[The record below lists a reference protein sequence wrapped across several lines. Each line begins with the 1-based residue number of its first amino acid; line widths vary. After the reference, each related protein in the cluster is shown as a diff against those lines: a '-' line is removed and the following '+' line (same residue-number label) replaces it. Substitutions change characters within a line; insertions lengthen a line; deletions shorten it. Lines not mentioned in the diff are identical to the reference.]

1 MTSHATQVER
11 ASPLEPAAE
20 PVAILR
26 EFVAELLKRFRRL
39 SRDAFADGAA
49 QDRLLDSLLLA
60 DAALRHADAR
70 LRRPIPHLAVIGPT
84 QVGKSTV
91 VNLLSA
97 EPAAGVSPLAGFTV
111 HPQAFAIGTPPPDA
125 DADALLG
132 GAFADWRRCDPGE
145 LSRDDLACFGF
156 RALPPRAAGPI
167 PTVRDDA
174 PPVRILSAEPRL
186 FDEPRPPPDDAPG
199 DELPPC
205 VLWDTP
211 DFDSLASRSYQRGV
225 LEAAALADALL
236 LVVSKEKYAD
246 LTVWKLL
253 EMLRPLDRPVVLCAN
268 KMTPDAE
275 APIVAALTDSLRRLE
290 GDSPATRLVTLP
302 HDAELTR
309 PGPAQRHPA
318 VQRLRREVGRAL
330 EHAAGKDR
338 RAGVRALLRAR
349 WDEWC
354 APLRAEHDA
363 ANQWRKL
370 VAAGLAQL
378 QEGFRRDFLD
388 NPGRFDTFRRTIA
401 ELLQLLEIPG
411 VARVMTNIRG
421 VLTLPGRWLY
431 QRGAALWRSR
441 RGPGRPAPLP
451 DAASEELVLLEQIE
465 KLLVMLEREASHRD
479 SPDVAAHAVWRAL
492 RRRMQEQSSALRQGT
507 AEAVR
512 RHHDA
517 FMPEIRSAAGRLLDS
532 LRENPRLL
540 NSLRAARATADAAGI
555 LLAVKSAGLPINELL
570 LAPAMLALTSML
582 AEGALGTYMLRVCA
596 ELKERQAEHLKRELC
611 EAFLRPRLEALV
623 ERLDADGLLAV
634 TEPQLARAEAA
645 LTAWEVES
653 HV

>member
-1 MTSHATQVER
+1 MSSHATHAE
-11 ASPLEPAAE
+11 AAPALDPAAE
-20 PVAILR
+20 PAAILR
-26 EFVAELLKRFRRL
+26 EFIAELLHRFRRL
-39 SRDAFADGAA
+39 PRDAFAGASA
-49 QDRLLDSLLLA
+49 RPDELLDSLLLA
-60 DAALRHADAR
+60 DAATRHAGAR
-70 LRRPIPHLAVIGPT
+70 RRSVPHLAVIGPT

-91 VNLLSA
+91 VNLLTGQS
-97 EPAAGVSPLAGFTV
+97 AAGVSPLAGFTV
-111 HPQAFAIGTPPPDA
+111 HPQAFAVGAPLSDA

-132 GAFADWRRCDPGE
+132 GAFGDWRRCDPRE
-145 LSRDDLACFGF
+145 LSRDNLECYGF
-156 RALPPRAAGPI
+156 RALAPQAATSSATDP
-167 PTVRDDA
+167 DNA

-186 FDEPRPPPDDAPG
+186 FDEPQPPRAAAPG

-225 LEAAALADALL
+225 LETAALADALL

-253 EMLRPLDRPVVLCAN
+253 EMLRPLDQPVVLCAN

-275 APIVAALTDSLRRLE
+275 EPIVAALTDSLRRLE
-290 GDSPATRLVTLP
+290 GDPPATRLVTLP
-302 HDAELTR
+302 HDAQLAR
-309 PGPAQRHPA
+309 PEPAQRHPA
-318 VQRLRREVGRAL
+318 VQHLRSEAGRAL
-330 EHAAGKDR
+330 ERAAGR
-338 RAGVRALLRAR
+338 ERGACVRALLRAR
-349 WDEWC
+349 WNDWC

-363 ANQWRKL
+363 ARKWREL
-370 VAAGLAQL
+370 IAAGLSQL
-378 QEGFRRDFLD
+378 QEGYRRDFLD
-388 NPGRFDTFRRTIA
+388 NPDRFDTFRRAIA

-411 VARVMTNIRG
+411 IARVMTNVRG

-431 QRGAALWRSR
+431 QSGAALWRSR
-441 RGPGRPAPLP
+441 RGPGHAAALP
-451 DAASEELVLLEQIE
+451 DAASEELVLLEQTE
-465 KLLVMLEREASHRD
+465 KLLVMLEREAARRD
-479 SPDVAAHAVWRAL
+479 SPDAAGDAVWRAL

-512 RHHDA
+512 RHHQA
-517 FMPEIRSAAGRLLDS
+517 FAPEIRSAAGRLFDS
-532 LRENPRLL
+532 LRENPALL

-582 AEGALGTYMLRVCA
+582 AEGALGTYMLRISG

-611 EAFLRPRLEALV
+611 EAFLRPRLEALG
-623 ERLDADGLLAV
+623 ERLEADGLLAI

-645 LTAWEVES
+645 LAAWEADS
-653 HV
+653 HA